1 MHFPTDEPLLQGLRV
16 LDLSQGIAGPY
27 CGDILQQQGAEVIK
41 VEPPAG
47 DWARHM
53 GATRD
58 GFSAVVLAYNVGKS
72 GLCVDAGME
81 EGRRVL
87 QKLASQVDVV
97 IQNFR
102 PGVVERL
109 GLDYATLVPRNERL
123 VYVSIS
129 GFGSDGPMVNAPA
142 TDSVMQAMSGMM
154 YANRHTSGQP
164 QKVGLYLAD
173 IAAAMYASQLVSAA
187 LYRRSITGKGRH
199 LELSLLEACAA
210 LQASNIV
217 DAAFSAGAPAS
228 AATAPSG
235 IFAVS
240 DGFITLST
248 LNNGMFSRLC
258 DSLGASWLA
267 KDERFLSNK
276 MRLENAQ
283 AINEEVAGI
292 LQGQSL
298 SFWLQRLQAADVLH
312 AGVNNYESLLTHP
325 QVRHAGIFT
334 QLAMDGFPPLPRTR
348 QPGCA
353 AGDSEARAPRLGEHS
368 AEVLACFGF
377 VPEDIATLMAQK
389 AVLPAQP

>member
-1 MHFPTDEPLLQGLRV
+1 MHPSSDEPLLQGLRV

-53 GATRD
+53 GNTRN
-58 GFSAVVLAYNVGKS
+58 GFSAVVLAYNAGKS
-72 GLCVDAGME
+72 GMCVDAGVE
-81 EGRRVL
+81 AGRNVL
-87 QKLASQVDVV
+87 QKLGQQVDVV

-109 GLDYATLVPRNERL
+109 GLDYASLARHNERL

-129 GFGSDGPMVNAPA
+129 GFGANGPLVDAPA

-154 YANRHTSGQP
+154 HANRHASGQP

-173 IAAAMYASQLVSAA
+173 IAAALYASQLVSAA
-187 LYRRSITGKGRH
+187 LYRRSVTGKGRH

-210 LQASNIV
+210 LQACNIV
-217 DAAFSAGAPAS
+217 DAVFSAGAPAS

-235 IFAVS
+235 VFAVS

-258 DSLGASWLA
+258 GVLEAGHLA
-267 KDERFLSNK
+267 ADERFSSNK
-276 MRLENAQ
+276 LRLTNADGL
-283 AINEEVAGI
+283 NEAVARI
-292 LQGQSL
+292 LKSEPL
-298 SFWLQRLQAADVLH
+298 SFWLPKLQAVDVLH
-312 AGVNNYESLLTHP
+312 AEVSTYEGLLVHP
-325 QVRHAGIFT
+325 QVRHAGIFS
-334 QLAMDGFPPLPRTR
+334 QVDVDGLPPLPRAR

-353 AGDSEARAPRLGEHS
+353 TDDRKAGVPRLGEHTE
-368 AEVLACFGF
+368 EVLARYGF
-377 VPEDIATLMAQK
+377 APEEIVALMAQK
-389 AVLPAQP
+389 AVLSAKP

>member
-1 MHFPTDEPLLQGLRV
+1 MQSANDEPLLQGLRV

-53 GATRD
+53 GSTRN
-58 GFSAVVLAYNVGKS
+58 GFSAVVLAYNAGKS
-72 GLCVDAGME
+72 GLCVDASGE
-81 EGRRVL
+81 AGRNVL
-87 QKLASQVDVV
+87 QRLARQVDVV

-109 GLDYATLVPRNERL
+109 GLDYSTLARHNQRL

-129 GFGSDGPMVNAPA
+129 GFGASGPLVDAPA

-154 YANRHTSGQP
+154 HANRHASGQP

-173 IAAAMYASQLVSAA
+173 IAAALYASQLVSAA
-187 LYRRSITGKGRH
+187 LYRRSLSGRGRH

-217 DAAFSAGAPAS
+217 DAVFSGGAPAS

-235 IFAVS
+235 VFAVS

-258 DSLGASWLA
+258 EVLDAGYLA
-267 KDERFLSNK
+267 ADERFSSNK
-276 MRLENAQ
+276 LRLTHADGL
-283 AINEEVAGI
+283 NEAVARI
-292 LQGQSL
+292 LKCQPL
-298 SFWLQRLQAADVLH
+298 SFWLPKLQAVDVLH
-312 AGVNNYESLLTHP
+312 AEVSTYEGLLVNP
-325 QVRHAGIFT
+325 QVRHAGIFS
-334 QLAMDGFPPLPRTR
+334 QVDVDGLPPLPRAR

-353 AGDSEARAPRLGEHS
+353 TGDRKAGVPRLGEHTE
-368 AEVLACFGF
+368 EVLARYGF
-377 VPEDIATLMAQK
+377 APEEIVALMAQK
-389 AVLPAQP
+389 AVLSAQP

>member
-1 MHFPTDEPLLQGLRV
+1 MHPSSDEPLFQGLRV

-53 GATRD
+53 GNTRH
-58 GFSAVVLAYNVGKS
+58 GFSAVVLAYNAGKS
-72 GLCVDAGME
+72 GLCVDAAQE
-81 EGRRVL
+81 AGRNVL
-87 QKLASQVDVV
+87 HRLAQQVDVV

-109 GLDYATLVPRNERL
+109 GLDYASLARHNDRL

-129 GFGSDGPMVNAPA
+129 GFGADGPLVDAPA

-154 YANRHTSGQP
+154 HANRHASGQP

-173 IAAAMYASQLVSAA
+173 IAAALYASQLVGAA
-187 LYRRSITGKGRH
+187 LYRRSLTGRGRH

-217 DAAFSAGAPAS
+217 DAVFSAGAPAS

-235 IFAVS
+235 VFAVS

-248 LNNGMFSRLC
+248 LNNSMFLRLC
-258 DSLGASWLA
+258 EVLEAGHLA
-267 KDERFLSNK
+267 VDERFSSNK
-276 MRLENAQ
+276 LRLTHADGL
-283 AINEEVAGI
+283 NEAVARI
-292 LQGQSL
+292 LECRPL
-298 SFWLQRLQAADVLH
+298 AFWLPKLQAADVLH
-312 AGVNNYESLLTHP
+312 AEVGTYDGLLVHP
-325 QVRHAGIFT
+325 QVMHAGIFS
-334 QLAMDGFPPLPRTR
+334 QVDVAGLPPLPRAR

-353 AGDSEARAPRLGEHS
+353 TVVGKAGVPRLGEHTE
-368 AEVLACFGF
+368 EVLARYGF
-377 VPEDIATLMAQK
+377 APEEIVVLKAQK